1 MDIGNVFAYLL
12 LSRSQLRIIENQ
24 KVYNAQ
30 NWERCLLLIILGK
43 EDVMSSK
50 KKKELKIKQKY
61 TLPTLKN
68 PKLFLLSERKHL
80 FWFLFSKNTYLDLQ

>member
-50 KKKELKIKQKY
+50 KKRTKNKTKIYFTHTQK
-61 TLPTLKN
+61 P
-68 PKLFLLSERKHL
+68 
-80 FWFLFSKNTYLDLQ
+80 